1 MEFRLLG
8 PLEVSEGGR
17 ARAIGG
23 PKQRTVLVHLILR
36 SNHVVPPERL
46 IEQIWGA
53 DPPPAARSTLRGY
66 LSHLRRA
73 LAPGR
78 LEHRSGGYVLHADPS
93 SIDALRFEALVAEA
107 RARATEDPAAAARG
121 FASALQLWRG
131 PALDDLADHPSLQ
144 PEIARLQELRL
155 AATEERLGAE
165 LDLGRHRELIPE
177 LETLVASYPFRERL
191 WAHLMTALYRSGRQA
206 DALAAFLRARDLLA
220 EELGI
225 DPSPELR
232 ILQERILRQDP
243 SLDAGGEPLR
253 GYRLLEQVGA
263 GSFGAVHRA
272 FQPQVG
278 REVAIKTIHARFA
291 NDPEF
296 IRRFEAEAQLIA
308 RLEHPHVVP
317 MYDFWREP
325 SGAYLVMRYL
335 RGGSLR
341 ERLAHG
347 IFSPDDAARLLDQ
360 VSLALEAAQRQ
371 GVVHR
376 DMKPANIL
384 FDEDDNAYLTD
395 FGIARDLE
403 VADVTSKDSTP
414 SPLAYYLSPEEIGGE
429 TVTPQTDIYSLGVVL
444 YEMLAGRH
452 PFADSAPGEVM
463 PRHLTAPLPPVR
475 RSHPGV
481 LAEILARLS
490 DQTEGS
496 RFLAVVGPSGSGKSS
511 LVRAGVLP
519 ALRRGALPGSE
530 RWFIADMHPGAH
542 PFEELASALTRI
554 AVNPPVD
561 LVDRLERGEDGLGTT
576 TSSLLPPGS
585 ELVLVIDQFEEL
597 FTLLDDDDARTR
609 FLAALSRAANDPDT
623 RLRVLVTLRADYY
636 DRPLTY
642 TGLAELMK
650 ARSVVVTPLVP
661 EELERAV
668 AGPAEGVGVRIQPAV
683 VADIVAE
690 VAAQPG
696 ALPLLQYALTE
707 MFERRDGSALT
718 SEGYRE
724 IGGVSAA
731 LPRRAEDLYRR
742 MNQAG
747 QAAARQLFL
756 RLIPPRTHPS
766 QDTRRRVLRSELTSL
781 VDVDAGAMGAVIETF
796 GARRLLSFDHDPVTR
811 GPTVEVAHEAL
822 LREWD
827 RLRGWVE
834 GAREDVRAQRR
845 LSAAAREWTDS
856 GRDSSFLLRGNQ
868 LERYEAWTSSSGLA
882 LTGDERAA

>member
-1 MEFRLLG
+1 MEFRVLG

-93 SIDALRFEALVAEA
+93 SIDALRFEALVGEA
-107 RARATEDPAAAARG
+107 RARAREDPAAAARG
-121 FASALQLWRG
+121 FASAWKLWRG
-131 PALDDLADHPSLQ
+131 PALDDLADQPSLQ

-296 IRRFEAEAQLIA
+296 IRRFEAEAQL
-308 RLEHPHVVP
+308 
-317 MYDFWREP
+317 
-325 SGAYLVMRYL
+325 
-335 RGGSLR
+335 
-341 ERLAHG
+341 
-347 IFSPDDAARLLDQ
+347 
-360 VSLALEAAQRQ
+360 
-371 GVVHR
+371 
-376 DMKPANIL
+376 
-384 FDEDDNAYLTD
+384 
-395 FGIARDLE
+395 
-403 VADVTSKDSTP
+403 
-414 SPLAYYLSPEEIGGE
+414 
-429 TVTPQTDIYSLGVVL
+429 
-444 YEMLAGRH
+444 LAGRH

-463 PRHLTAPLPPVR
+463 ARHLTSPLPPVS

-481 LAEILARLS
+481 PTAIDDVIARATAKDPTERYHDAVALASAFRAALAPVAQRPEAVGTEIRNPYKGLRPFLEPDAPDFFGRQTILAEILARLS

-496 RFLAVVGPSGSGKSS
+496 RFLAV
-511 LVRAGVLP
+511 
-519 ALRRGALPGSE
+519 
-530 RWFIADMHPGAH
+530 
-542 PFEELASALTRI
+542 
-554 AVNPPVD
+554 
-561 LVDRLERGEDGLGTT
+561 
-576 TSSLLPPGS
+576 
-585 ELVLVIDQFEEL
+585 
-597 FTLLDDDDARTR
+597 
-609 FLAALSRAANDPDT
+609 
-623 RLRVLVTLRADYY
+623 
-636 DRPLTY
+636 
-642 TGLAELMK
+642 
-650 ARSVVVTPLVP
+650 
-661 EELERAV
+661 
-668 AGPAEGVGVRIQPAV
+668 
-683 VADIVAE
+683 
-690 VAAQPG
+690 
-696 ALPLLQYALTE
+696 
-707 MFERRDGSALT
+707 
-718 SEGYRE
+718 
-724 IGGVSAA
+724 
-731 LPRRAEDLYRR
+731 
-742 MNQAG
+742 
-747 QAAARQLFL
+747 
-756 RLIPPRTHPS
+756 
-766 QDTRRRVLRSELTSL
+766 
-781 VDVDAGAMGAVIETF
+781 
-796 GARRLLSFDHDPVTR
+796 
-811 GPTVEVAHEAL
+811 
-822 LREWD
+822 
-827 RLRGWVE
+827 
-834 GAREDVRAQRR
+834 
-845 LSAAAREWTDS
+845 
-856 GRDSSFLLRGNQ
+856 
-868 LERYEAWTSSSGLA
+868 
-882 LTGDERAA
+882 